1 MIVGLLAAALAG
13 SLAAQEKDFSLLQK
27 YKTVEG
33 RIEKAQSY
41 LEKDKPDACLKELDA
56 VLAIVRDHHE
66 ALHLRSV
73 LAYKKGDFAAALE
86 DIAAAKDG
94 YIRMREV
101 YLLFQAEKAKRLQ
114 EDGTAVGGAGGSET
128 DSSAL
133 HLARGQNRCQIGEYL
148 ITTKYTDDRDNTR
161 GEALGSGEAVKP
173 VPAEYDFF
181 QGNCLFKLGRTAEA
195 EARYRAALRTEPAH
209 AGAANNLA
217 NLLYAAGRPAEARTV
232 ISDAEAKGAAVNP
245 GLKKAVEK
253 ACVR

>member
-1 MIVGLLAAALAG
+1 
-13 SLAAQEKDFSLLQK
+13 
-27 YKTVEG
+27 VES

-41 LEKDKPDACLKELDA
+41 LEKEKPDACLKELDA
-56 VLAIVRDHHE
+56 VLASVRDHHE
-66 ALHLRSV
+66 ALHMRSV
-73 LAYKKGDFAAALE
+73 LAYKKGDFAAALDE
-86 DIAAAKDG
+86 IAAAKAG

-114 EDGTAVGGAGGSET
+114 DDGTAVGGSGGSET

-148 ITTKYTDDRDNTR
+148 ITTKYSDDRDNTK

-195 EARYRAALRTEPAH
+195 ETRYRAALRTEPAH

-217 NLLYAAGRPAEARTV
+217 NLLFAAGRPTEARTV
-232 ISDAEAKGAAVNP
+232 ISDAEAKGAAINP
-245 GLKKAVEK
+245 GLKKAVDK
-253 ACVR
+253 ACAR